1 MPLLHPHPIHPDHS
15 SPPPSVPR
23 EQWRD
28 DPQASADAKIM
39 AGKARLKE
47 MRATS
52 MVGYS
57 GPTAS
62 LFELVKATEAAAP
75 AQAADGPTGAGDAGG
90 YGAPGSDVP
99 GTAADSL
106 VDEPD
111 GAGAPEAL
119 GDTRADVF
127 ADAAPDDARGEAAAA
142 VRRPLSAGRQAERA

>member
-1 MPLLHPHPIHPDHS
+1 
-15 SPPPSVPR
+15 
-23 EQWRD
+23 
-28 DPQASADAKIM
+28 M

-62 LFELVKATEAAAP
+62 LFELVKATEEAAP
-75 AQAADGPTGAGDAGG
+75 APAADGPTGAGDVGG
-90 YGAPGSDVP
+90 HGAPGSDVP
-99 GTAADSL
+99 APAADSL
-106 VDEPD
+106 ADEPD

-127 ADAAPDDARGEAAAA
+127 ADAAPDDARGDEAAAA